1 MTELL
6 EKLISIPSF
15 SREEKAAAD
24 FLEAYLRAEGFELH
38 RCLNNVWIESEK
50 ASADKP
56 TLLLNAHID
65 TVKPSSGYTRDPF
78 RPCLEGDCLYGLG
91 SNDDGGSIVALFEAY
106 KRLSSK
112 EQPYR
117 LIYSVT
123 AEEEVGGANGIELML
138 PQIGDIALGI
148 IGEPTGMRL
157 AIAEKGLMVLD
168 CTAHGISGHA
178 ARGEGVN
185 AIYKAMEDIEWFRN
199 CRFEKVSE
207 ACGEVKM
214 TVTQINAGSQ
224 HNVIPDSCNFVV
236 DIRGNGI
243 YNNMMILEEIGKH
256 VSCDFKPRSTR
267 HNGAYI
273 DPGHPVVKRGLE
285 LGLETFGSPTTSNQS
300 VCPFTTVKIGPGD
313 SSRSHTAD
321 EFIKISEITS
331 AVDTYVRLLDDLN
344 I

>member
-24 FLEAYLRAEGFELH
+24 FLEGYLRADGFDVH
-38 RCLNNVWIESEK
+38 RCQNNVWIESGK

-78 RPCLEGDCLYGLG
+78 LPCLEGDCLYGLG
-91 SNDDGGSIVALFEAY
+91 SNDDGGSIVALLEAY

-123 AEEEVGGANGIELML
+123 AEEEVGGVNGIELML
-138 PQIGDIALGI
+138 PQIGNVELGI

-168 CTAHGISGHA
+168 CTAHGVSGHA

-185 AIYKAMEDIEWFRN
+185 AIYKAMEDIEWFRDY
-199 CRFEKVSE
+199 RFEKVSE

-214 TVTQINAGSQ
+214 TVTQINAGTQ
-224 HNVIPDSCNFVV
+224 HNVIPDVCSFVV

-243 YNNMMILEEIGKH
+243 YNNMMILEEVGRH
-256 VSCDFKPRSTR
+256 VKCEFKPRSTR

-273 DPGHPVVKRGLE
+273 ATDHPVVRRGLE

-300 VCPFTTVKIGPGD
+300 VCPFTTVKIGPGE

-321 EFIKISEITS
+321 EFIKITEITS
-331 AVDTYVRLLDDLN
+331 AVEKYVRLLDDLK

>member
-24 FLEAYLRAEGFELH
+24 FLEGYLRAGGFEVH

-78 RPCLEGDCLYGLG
+78 KPCLEGDCLFGLG
-91 SNDDGGSIVALFEAY
+91 SNDDGGSILALLEAY

-138 PQIGDIALGI
+138 PQTGDIALGI

-168 CTAHGISGHA
+168 CTAHGVSGHA

-185 AIYKAMEDIEWFRN
+185 AIYKAMEDIEWFRDY
-199 CRFEKVSE
+199 RFEKVSE
-207 ACGEVKM
+207 VCGEVKM
-214 TVTQINAGSQ
+214 TVTQINAGTQ
-224 HNVIPDSCNFVV
+224 HNVIPDSCSFVV

-243 YNNMMILEEIGKH
+243 YNNMMILEEVGRH
-256 VSCDFKPRSTR
+256 VKCEFKPRSTR

-273 DPGHPVVKRGLE
+273 DPHHPVVRRGLE

-300 VCPFTTVKIGPGD
+300 VCPFTTVKIGPGE

-331 AVDTYVRLLDDLN
+331 AVETYVRLLDDLK

>member
-65 TVKPSSGYTRDPF
+65 TVKPSSDYTRDPF
-78 RPCLEGDCLYGLG
+78 KPCLEGDCLYGLG
-91 SNDDGGSIVALFEAY
+91 SNDDGGSIVALLEAY

-199 CRFEKVSE
+199 YRFEKVSE

-273 DPGHPVVKRGLE
+273 DPGHPVVKRGHE

-321 EFIKISEITS
+321 EFIKISEITL

>member
-1 MTELL
+1 MTDLL
-6 EKLISIPSF
+6 EKLIAIPSF

-24 FLEAYLRAEGFELH
+24 FLEGYLRDGGFEVH
-38 RCLNNVWIESEK
+38 RCGNNIWMESEK
-50 ASADKP
+50 ASGEKP

-78 RPCLEGDCLYGLG
+78 APCIEGDCLYGLG
-91 SNDDGGSIVALFEAY
+91 SNDDGGSIVALLEAY
-106 KRLSSK
+106 KCLSSK

-138 PQIGDIALGI
+138 PQIGNVSLGI

-157 AIAEKGLMVLD
+157 AVAEKGLMVLD
-168 CTAHGISGHA
+168 CTAHGVSGHA
-178 ARGEGVN
+178 AREEGVN
-185 AIYKAMEDIEWFRN
+185 AIYKALEDIEWFRDY
-199 CRFEKVSE
+199 RFERVSE
-207 ACGEVKM
+207 ACGEVRM
-214 TVTQINAGSQ
+214 TVTQIDAGSQ
-224 HNVIPDSCNFVV
+224 HNVIPDSCSFVV

-243 YNNMMILEEIGKH
+243 YTNLMILEEVGKH

-267 HNGAYI
+267 HNGAHI
-273 DPGHPVVKRGLE
+273 SLDHPVVKRGLE

-300 VCPFTTVKIGPGD
+300 VCPFTTVKIGPGE
-313 SSRSHTAD
+313 SSRSHSAD

-331 AVDTYVRLLDDLN
+331 AVDCYVRLLDDLK

>member
-24 FLEAYLRAEGFELH
+24 FLEAYLRAEGFEVH

-91 SNDDGGSIVALFEAY
+91 SNDDGGSIVALLEAY

-123 AEEEVGGANGIELML
+123 AEEEVGGAKGIELML

-199 CRFEKVSE
+199 YRFEKVSE

-243 YNNMMILEEIGKH
+243 YNNMMIMEEIGKH